1 MNARGTIQDL
11 NDLHFFAQVVRHGG
25 FTAAAKA
32 TGEAKAKL
40 SKRVAQLERH
50 LGVRLIER
58 STRSVR
64 VTDVGREIYRQCEI
78 IADGIEAAQAIVAR
92 SQTEVSGTVRI
103 ACPPGLVQYMG
114 PQVFADFLARYP
126 LVRLQLHLSNRR
138 VHLIAENF
146 DVVIRAATE
155 TDSDQSLTV
164 RSLELSRR
172 VLLAAPTL
180 IAANKPVSVD
190 ELSLMPTLSIGE
202 NVDRDQ
208 WELISDMG
216 ETRSFAHYPRLSGG
230 DLATLREAAVAG
242 LGVCFLSEEAFAAEL
257 RGGTLVQI
265 LPDWHGPDTNIH
277 IVFTTPKG
285 MHPAVRAFIDHIVS
299 AFSKL
304 HRLRMR
310 ISPDGAE
317 EPLVG

>member
-1 MNARGTIQDL
+1 MTAPGTIQDL

-50 LGVRLIER
+50 VGVRLIER

-78 IADGIEAAQAIVAR
+78 IAVGVEAAQAIVAR
-92 SQTEVSGTVRI
+92 SQSEVRGTVRV

-114 PQVFADFLARYP
+114 PQVFADFLTRYP

-138 VHLIAENF
+138 IHLIAENF
-146 DVVIRAATE
+146 DVVIRSASE
-155 TDSDQSLTV
+155 TDTDQSLTV

-172 VLLAAPTL
+172 VLVAAPSLLAENNPT
-180 IAANKPVSVD
+180 SVD
-190 ELSLMPTLSIGE
+190 ELALLPTLSIGD
-202 NVDRDQ
+202 NVDRDH
-208 WELISDMG
+208 WELTSDTG
-216 ETRSFAHYPRLSGG
+216 KTRSFAHFPRLSGG

-242 LGVCFLSEEAFAAEL
+242 LGVCFLSEEPLAAEL
-257 RGGTLVQI
+257 RSGALIQI
-265 LPDWHGPDTNIH
+265 LPEWHGPDTNVH

-285 MHPAVRAFIDHIVS
+285 MHPAVRAFIDHVVS
-299 AFSKL
+299 VFSAL
-304 HRLRMR
+304 HRLRKR
-310 ISPDGAE
+310 AAPDAPEGSFA
-317 EPLVG
+317 G